1 MDNLRP
7 ERDELDQFR
16 DRSAKQVVKP
26 KASSAQPAPVVAER
40 ARSGN
45 PLALYGLMLLLL
57 ISIGA
62 LAWMY
67 MQQRDLVQQIR
78 AEQEEAAGFIGQS
91 KLLLARL
98 EGQVSETGAELQ
110 QAGSATDQ
118 KLAFL
123 DSEVRK
129 LWAIANDRNKK
140 AIEANEQ
147 ALTKLAER
155 VGQLEQQGKAQL
167 ADVKDIK
174 QLQSSLTERLDKVAV
189 QSKDVADSLNG
200 FSNRVT
206 ELASNSVAALSEVET
221 LSQELQELKGLKSL
235 QAKVKEMDR
244 DLASVDASR
253 QQLVQRVV
261 DLERRLNQHQFKPGA
276 GNLQLEQPIKN

>member
-26 KASSAQPAPVVAER
+26 KASSAQPASVVER
-40 ARSGN
+40 GKSGN
-45 PLALYGLMLLLL
+45 PLALYGLMVALL
-57 ISIGA
+57 IGIVA

-98 EGQVSETGAELQ
+98 EGRVSETGAELEQ
-110 QAGSATDQ
+110 TGSATDQ

-140 AIEANEQ
+140 AIEVNEL
-147 ALTKLAER
+147 ALAKLAER
-155 VGQLEQQGKAQL
+155 VGQLEKQGKGQL
-167 ADVKDIK
+167 AEVK
-174 QLQSSLTERLDKVAV
+174 QLQSSLTERLDKVAA
-189 QSKDVADSLNG
+189 QTKDVSGSLNG
-200 FSNRVT
+200 FSNRLT
-206 ELASNSVAALSEVET
+206 ELASDSVAALSEVET
-221 LSQELQELKGLKSL
+221 LSQDLQGLKGLP
-235 QAKVKEMDR
+235 AKVKEMDR